1 MGMYTKVNLIIPIK
15 NETEKNVKD
24 ILIAMFD
31 GLDVEEMEAKQLEI
45 PKHKLFEDG
54 RRVWFPASGGSYY
67 FTGTVNSKIKY
78 TSDVGENQMVLHIDT
93 DFKNYNDEI
102 KLFLDWICP
111 YIDEEH
117 LYRFLGYYQYEEDT
131 NPTLCFYGK
140 DKILQFTNNNVQ
152 GDVS

>member
-15 NETEKNVKD
+15 NETEKSVKD

-31 GLDVEEMEAKQLEI
+31 GLDVEEMETKQLKI

-78 TSDVGENQMVLHIDT
+78 TSDAGDNQMVLHIDT
-93 DFKNYNDEI
+93 DFKNYDDEI
-102 KLFLDWICP
+102 KLFLDWIYP
-111 YIDEEH
+111 YIDGETH
-117 LYRFLGYYQYEEDT
+117 RFLGYSQYEEDE
-131 NPTLCFYGK
+131 NPTLHFYGK
-140 DKILQFTNNNVQ
+140 DKIVSFTNENV
-152 GDVS
+152 